1 MNFATRPSALARWQT
16 GWVINALET
25 AWPELKC
32 RQTVIE
38 TNGDRVL
45 DRPLPEIGGKGLF
58 TQELENALLKGEVDA
73 AVHSLKDLPIDETPG
88 IVHGAISTRA
98 DARDV
103 LISGEGF
110 SLDSL
115 PQGANVGTSSLRRTA
130 QLLAYRPDLEITP
143 VRGNID
149 TRLRKALEGQ
159 YDAIVLAAA
168 GVERLGLS
176 QYVSQWL
183 PFEIMLPAPGQAALA
198 VQRRAQDT
206 LTQNY
211 LEAVD
216 DLPTHLAVTA
226 ERSFLAGLGG
236 GCSLPVAAFADI
248 NGEGLIHLRGLVAEP
263 DGSKIIRLEEW
274 GREAASLGVS
284 LAQKALE
291 SGGGRILATL
301 PSYNSLS

>member
-16 GWVINALET
+16 GWVINALED

-32 RQTVIE
+32 RETVIE
-38 TNGDRVL
+38 TKGDRVL

-58 TQELENALLKGEVDA
+58 TQELENALLKGDVDA
-73 AVHSLKDLPIDETPG
+73 AVHSLKDLPIDETQG
-88 IVHGAISTRA
+88 IVNGAVSTRA

-130 QLLAYRPDLEITP
+130 QLLAYRPDLKITP

-168 GVERLGLS
+168 GVERLGLTRH
-176 QYVSQWL
+176 VSQWL

-206 LTQNY
+206 RTQNY
-211 LEAVD
+211 LDAVD
-216 DLPTHLAVTA
+216 DLPTRLAVTA

-236 GCSLPVAAFADI
+236 GCSLPVAAFATL
-248 NGEGLIHLRGLVAEP
+248 NKEGLIHLSGLVAEP
-263 DGSKIIRLEEW
+263 DGRTVIRLEDW
-274 GREAASLGVS
+274 GREAASLGLS
-284 LAQKALE
+284 LAQRALE
-291 SGGGRILATL
+291 SGADRILAALTT
-301 PSYNSLS
+301 YNSLL